1 VISFDR
7 QTGIQI
13 SRGCCAPCDI
23 GINAHAA
30 SASLP
35 LHTTDSAL
43 RILFSFSKYLY
54 RGIIAAIY
62 HHADLFHQLTLG
74 LD

>member
-23 GINAHAA
+23 GGNSHAG
-30 SASLP
+30 SAYLP
-35 LHTTDSAL
+35 LHTADSAL
-43 RILFSFSKYLY
+43 RILFFFSKYLY

-62 HHADLFHQLTLG
+62 HLADLFHQLTLG